1 LSFDSFGNSSGSSR
15 TRYSYTGRER
25 DPDTGQLY
33 YRSRFYDPQV
43 GRFISEDPIGF
54 EGGWNFYAYVG
65 NNPTNWRDPL
75 GLKQC
80 KKKCGIKKAPYYGID
95 FGTGIIWG
103 QSTLSGGQ
111 RFFWR
116 AEFLNDATHDPKCCE
131 VRQLISWNKPPFGPN
146 TVPHGGF
153 PSWVQPNTWIEDR
166 DQDGLRY
173 GRRSGPYYFHDIGN
187 RYHGNEYFGSD
198 RPTGF
203 PQGTTFS
210 FRLIVVDV
218 CRGGKII
225 YRSKTLTVNF

>member
-1 LSFDSFGNSSGSSR
+1 MKGCKKC
-15 TRYSYTGRER
+15 
-25 DPDTGQLY
+25 
-33 YRSRFYDPQV
+33 
-43 GRFISEDPIGF
+43 
-54 EGGWNFYAYVG
+54 
-65 NNPTNWRDPL
+65 
-75 GLKQC
+75 GLKQ
-80 KKKCGIKKAPYYGID
+80 APYYGID

-166 DQDGLRY
+166 GQDGLRY

-203 PQGTTFS
+203 PQGTTLS